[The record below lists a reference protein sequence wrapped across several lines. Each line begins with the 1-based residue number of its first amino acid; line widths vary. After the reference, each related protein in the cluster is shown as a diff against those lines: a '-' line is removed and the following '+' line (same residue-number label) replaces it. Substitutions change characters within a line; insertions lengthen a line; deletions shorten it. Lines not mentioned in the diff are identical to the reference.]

1 MIVNTMPAKKPATK
15 TLQTG
20 QVFQDLN
27 RSSFSISLLLRRCEL
42 ATLSRSFSTS

>member
-1 MIVNTMPAKKPATK
+1 MIVNTVPVKKPATK

-42 ATLSRSFSTS
+42 ATLSRSFSAS